1 VAYLVSSNQA
11 IFIVPD
17 SFRVVRVR
25 RAARRRLSFTN
36 STVKGTYAG
45 STTTP
50 ATLGVGIFSGRIH
63 GGTVPVRRATS
74 LALRYWRAE
83 RREYGSC
90 GQCHLQCRLN
100 TNKWKRNHCGKCRRK
115 RYHVHSLPIEVR
127 SSFAERS
134 KSRSL
139 NLRTVAFTS
148 NALCCELQ
156 RVAALWSQAFS
167 RLECSLRTALSED
180 GRTEKTQCCTIP
192 RQTAYSTRLTIS

>member
-1 VAYLVSSNQA
+1 MAYLVSSNQA

-17 SFRVVRVR
+17 SSVLFGFGEPQAPV
-25 RAARRRLSFTN
+25 SFTN

-50 ATLGVGIFSGRIH
+50 ATLGVGIFSGEFTADGASPTGNITGIEDIGAPSGASTGVAANATYSVASTPTNGRGTIAGNV
-63 GGTVPVRRATS
+63 GGNGIMYTVSPSKFV
-74 LALRYWRAE
+74 
-83 RREYGSC
+83 
-90 GQCHLQCRLN
+90 
-100 TNKWKRNHCGKCRRK
+100 
-115 RYHVHSLPIEVR
+115 VV
-127 SSFAERS
+127 FAERS